1 MKLSILINKKSQ
13 NYFTFFNIIFVSFP
27 RISLF
32 ILLKCL
38 NIININITN
47 ITGTS
52 LSPSK
57 IINKNVKMQETK
69 AAREEY
75 LVMIATII
83 QVSRNNKA
91 KLIL

>member
-1 MKLSILINKKSQ
+1 MKLTILINKKSQ
-13 NYFTFFNIIFVSFP
+13 NYFIFFNIIFVSFP

-38 NIININITN
+38 NIINISITN

-52 LSPSK
+52 LSPSI
-57 IINKNVKMQETK
+57 IINKKVKIQEIK
-69 AAREEY
+69 AAKDEY
-75 LVMIATII
+75 LVRIATII
-83 QVSRNNKA
+83 HVRRNNKA